1 MKILGTCAAL
11 AAVVLVACPIWA
23 ANQLV
28 NPNFAIDL
36 SGWTPEYWAISWTG
50 SEGNLAPG
58 ALRAVAT
65 SAGGSIGAKA
75 ASQCTT
81 AVDGV
86 AYDFGGAFKIEP
98 ASTQTGGARLR
109 VTWFSGPGCSGTPT
123 IGGNSDPVTTAGWQA
138 LAVDNEV
145 APAGTQSAMVEL
157 IQAVDDTG
165 DFIAYWDD
173 IYFGPD
179 PTPVELRSL
188 SIE

>member
-1 MKILGTCAAL
+1 MQVPRTF
-11 AAVVLVACPIWA
+11 AAVIVLVLVAFDLRA

-28 NPNFAIDL
+28 NPNFTTDL
-36 SGWTPEYWAISWTG
+36 SGWTPDYWAISWTG
-50 SEGNLAPG
+50 SEGNLGPG

-65 SAGGSIGAKA
+65 SAGPPIGARA

-81 AVDGV
+81 AVDGI

-98 ASTQTGGARLR
+98 SSTQTGAARLR
-109 VTWFSGPGCSGTPT
+109 VTWFSGAACSGTPT
-123 IGGNSDPVTTAGWQA
+123 IGGNADPTSVAGWQA
-138 LAVDNEV
+138 LAVEDEV

-157 IQAVDDTG
+157 IQTVDGPG

-173 IYFGPD
+173 IFFGSD
-179 PTPVELRSL
+179 PTPVELQSL